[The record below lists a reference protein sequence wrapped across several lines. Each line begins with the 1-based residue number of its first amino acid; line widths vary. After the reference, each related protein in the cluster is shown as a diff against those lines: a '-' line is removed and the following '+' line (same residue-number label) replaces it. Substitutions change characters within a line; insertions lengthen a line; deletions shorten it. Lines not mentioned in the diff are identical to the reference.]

1 MKILITESQ
10 NNFLWLRRRLKDSDL
25 MGHLREIVVEGFD
38 YSFPCNYVNDINN
51 PLERYDEYLLDIAT
65 GSIWTFYYSYDELK
79 CYGHDLKKLELFL
92 FNLIKT
98 KFGKLI
104 KTHFLDSIEEC
115 EEEKK

>member
-1 MKILITESQ
+1 MSDNYQFLKSNVSQ
-10 NNFLWLRRRLKDSDL
+10 SQSKYTPYTDKQ
-25 MGHLREIVVEGFD
+25 
-38 YSFPCNYVNDINN
+38 YNYVNDINN

-65 GSIWTFYYSYDELK
+65 GSIWTFYYSYDEL
-79 CYGHDLKKLELFL
+79 YSSGHDLKKLELFL